1 MSAVLT
7 RRLER
12 LSDELTGAD
21 AVYVAEAATTI
32 EKLLGEIA
40 RLKLTATFY
49 QRKSREVQ
57 NGSET

>member
-21 AVYVAEAATTI
+21 AVYVQEAATTI
-32 EKLLGEIA
+32 EKLELEIA
-40 RLKLTATFY
+40 RLKITATFY
-49 QRKSREVQ
+49 QRQSREVQ
-57 NGSET
+57 NGS

>member
-7 RRLER
+7 RRLEK

-21 AVYVAEAATTI
+21 AVYVQEAATTI
-32 EKLLGEIA
+32 EKLELEIA

-49 QRKSREVQ
+49 QRQSREQ
-57 NGSET
+57 AQ

>member
-7 RRLER
+7 KRLER

-21 AVYVAEAATTI
+21 ADYVQEAATTI
-32 EKLLGEIA
+32 EKLEGEIA

-49 QRKSREVQ
+49 QRQSREQ
-57 NGSET
+57 AQ

>member
-7 RRLER
+7 KRLER

-32 EKLLGEIA
+32 EKLEGEIA

-49 QRKSREVQ
+49 QRQSREVQ
-57 NGSET
+57 NGS